1 MTEVLRRVIIYVAL
15 FVTGLLAIP
24 AVIFLCGIML
34 IWKVV
39 DKILRKLETYI

>member
-1 MTEVLRRVIIYVAL
+1 MIEVLRRVIIYVAL